1 MTEYQAFIFDFDGV
15 LADSVNVK
23 TEAFAKLFKS
33 YGPEIEAQVVAYHL
47 ENGGITR
54 REKFI
59 YYYRELL
66 HKPLTDD
73 KMERLCNSFSAL
85 VVDDVV
91 AASEIPGAEE
101 FLKKWSK
108 KVSCFIN
115 SAAPDD
121 EIKLILERRGIAK
134 YFKEV
139 WGASRS
145 KFENVKC
152 ILNRYGFVR
161 EKCFFFGD
169 TDSDYRAAASAG
181 VPFIAILPGP
191 DVPLLKLATDIRW
204 YPDFYSIHL

>member
-33 YGPEIEAQVVAYHL
+33 YGPEIEAKVVAYHL
-47 ENGGITR
+47 ENGGMTR
-54 REKFI
+54 REKFR

-66 HKPLTDD
+66 NKPLTNDE
-73 KMERLCNSFSAL
+73 MERLCNTFSSL

-91 AASEIPGAEE
+91 AAPEIPGAEE
-101 FLKKWSK
+101 FLKKWFK

-121 EIKLILERRGIAK
+121 EIKLILERRGIAGS
-134 YFKEV
+134 FKEV
-139 WGASRS
+139 WGSSKS
-145 KFENVKC
+145 KFENVKR
-152 ILNRYGFVR
+152 IVNRYGFIH
-161 EKCFFFGD
+161 EKCHFFGD
-169 TDSDYRAAASAG
+169 TVSDYKAAAAAG
-181 VPFIAILPGP
+181 VPFIGILPEP
-191 DVPLLKLATDIRW
+191 DAPLLKFATDIRW